1 MQKPRNTALTPNYS
15 ALFGRDPDFIE
26 QQEARGQQEAVV
38 SESLPSDIRG
48 RHNWEKL
55 GFTFGKPFPD
65 DYMFCPATLPP
76 GWKKVAT
83 DHSMWT
89 NIVDPAGNVRGM
101 FFYKAAFYDRSAH
114 LCAPLARFEIRTDY
128 DRTKAI
134 DYKGDA
140 FEVFDRVCNTVIFST
155 ELVRYAE
162 GMGWAERDVLRER
175 ALNEARDW
183 LDERFPDW
191 ERPFTY
197 WDSP

>member
-1 MQKPRNTALTPNYS
+1 MAKIPLPLPRRRNDKHSPESGHCDLLVRLA
-15 ALFGRDPDFIE
+15 DPSPQDPSNLDSTLAAF
-26 QQEARGQQEAVV
+26 RGPGMVV
-38 SESLPSDIRG
+38 KY
-48 RHNWEKL
+48 H
-55 GFTFGKPFPD
+55 
-65 DYMFCPATLPP
+65 
-76 GWKKVAT
+76 
-83 DHSMWT
+83 
-89 NIVDPAGNVRGM
+89 IVDPAGNVRGM